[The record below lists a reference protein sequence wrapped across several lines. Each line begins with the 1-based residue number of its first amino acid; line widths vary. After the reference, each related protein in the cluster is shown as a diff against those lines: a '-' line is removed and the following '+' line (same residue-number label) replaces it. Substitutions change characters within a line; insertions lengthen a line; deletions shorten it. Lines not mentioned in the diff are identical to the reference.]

1 VRGRDC
7 ANEERGCGGCDR
19 YLELWLEKLEG
30 RGGWNVIFP
39 VYAIAGGFLI
49 VLYFIHE
56 NGAV

>member
-39 VYAIAGGFLI
+39 VYAIAGVFLI
-49 VLYFIHE
+49 VL
-56 NGAV
+56 